1 LPVSDTS
8 SDHDAPQT
16 EVAEQASAEV
26 AHSLRSVSETR
37 TYWLAR
43 FAILRLLGLIYF
55 IAFLVFINQG
65 IPLLGENGLL
75 PAQAFL
81 ERVAHHFGTPGQAF
95 FKLPTLFWLK
105 SSDGFLLGIAW
116 SGAFLSLLVLL
127 GFANAPMLVILW
139 FLYLSIHHI
148 GQLWYGFGWE
158 SQLCETGFLAIFLCP
173 LWDPRPFPKRP
184 PPIAVL
190 WLFRWLI
197 FRIMLGAGL
206 IKLRGDPCWRDLT
219 CLYYHYETQPI
230 PNPISALLHF
240 LPRWFHQLGVLY
252 NYLAE
257 LVAPF
262 FLIAPRQI
270 RHIAGLVL
278 AGLQFFLI
286 LSGNLSFLNWLTLV
300 PIVACFDDR
309 FLSRFVPRGW
319 WRKFLREPRETVPAR
334 SQRIAA
340 AVLAVLIALLSIEPV
355 TNLLSSR
362 QLMNTSFEPFE
373 LVNSYGAF
381 GSVGK
386 VRYEIIFE
394 GTEADAPTEDA
405 EWRPYEFK
413 CKPGNPDRR
422 PCFLSPYHLRL
433 DWLIWFA
440 AMSSP
445 EQAPWTVHLL
455 WKLLHNDRGAL
466 SLLANDPF
474 PKSPPRFLRAQLYRY
489 HFAPLRERGWWTRT
503 LVGPWLPALSSED
516 PRLREFLESYGWLS
530 PEADR

>member
-1 LPVSDTS
+1 MS
-8 SDHDAPQT
+8 H
-16 EVAEQASAEV
+16 ASAEPEALQVGV
-26 AHSLRSVSETR
+26 AEESPTARPLASAAQAQ

-55 IAFLVFINQG
+55 IAFVAFINQG

-75 PAQAFL
+75 PVGSFL
-81 ERVAHHFGTPGQAF
+81 ERVSQHFGSPWQAVL
-95 FKLPTLFWLK
+95 KLPTVFWLK
-105 SSDGFLLGIAW
+105 HSDGFLLGVAW
-116 SGAFLSLLVLL
+116 AGALLSLPVLL
-127 GFANAPMLVILW
+127 GLANAPMLAILW
-139 FLYLSIHHI
+139 LLYLSIHHI
-148 GQLWYGFGWE
+148 GQLWYSFGWE

-173 LWDPRPFPKRP
+173 LWDPRPFPERP
-184 PPIAVL
+184 PPVAVL

-230 PNPISALLHF
+230 PNPLSPLLHS

-257 LVAPF
+257 LIAPF
-262 FLIAPRQI
+262 LLWAPRKI
-270 RHIAGLVL
+270 RHVAGLVL
-278 AGLQFFLI
+278 TGLQFFLI

-300 PIVACFDDR
+300 PIVACFDDG
-309 FLSRFVPRGW
+309 FLSRFVPQGW
-319 WRKFLREPRETVPAR
+319 WQKFSREHPQAVPAK

-340 AVLAVLIALLSIEPV
+340 AILTVGIAALSIEPV
-355 TNLLSSR
+355 ANLLSSN
-362 QLMNTSFEPFE
+362 QMMNTSYEPFE

-381 GSVGK
+381 GSVGQ

-394 GTEADAPTEDA
+394 GTSAGVPAENA

-445 EQAPWTVHLL
+445 EQAPWTVHFV

-474 PKSPPRFLRAQLYRY
+474 AKQPPRFVRAQLYRY
-489 HFAPLRERGWWTRT
+489 QFAPLRAGAWWTRT
-503 LVGPWLPALSSED
+503 YVGPWLPPLSSDD
-516 PRLREFLESYGWLS
+516 PRLRRFLVGYGWLS
-530 PEADR
+530 PDAVPE

>member
-1 LPVSDTS
+1 MN
-8 SDHDAPQT
+8 QT
-16 EVAEQASAEV
+16 YS
-26 AHSLRSVSETR
+26 
-37 TYWLAR
+37 LAR

-55 IAFLVFINQG
+55 IGFLAFINQG
-65 IPLLGENGLL
+65 IPLLGESGLL

-81 ERVAHHFGTPGQAF
+81 DRVGQQLGSSWQGF
-95 FKLPTLFWLK
+95 LRLPTVFWLRA
-105 SSDGFLLGIAW
+105 SDGFLLSLAW
-116 SGAFLSLLVLL
+116 SGALLSLIVLL
-127 GFANAPMLVILW
+127 GFANAPMLTVLW

-184 PPIAVL
+184 PPVVVL

-219 CLYYHYETQPI
+219 CLFYHYETQPI
-230 PNPISALLHF
+230 PNPLSPLLHF
-240 LPRWFHQLGVLY
+240 FPRWFHKLGALY

-257 LVAPF
+257 LIAPF
-262 FLIAPRQI
+262 FLLAPRTL
-270 RHIAGLVL
+270 RHIAGAVL

-309 FLSRFVPRGW
+309 FLSHFVPRAW
-319 WRKFLREPRETVPAR
+319 WQKFLREHTEAVPLR
-334 SQRIAA
+334 SQQIAA
-340 AVLAVLIALLSIEPV
+340 AVLAVGIGLLSIEPV
-355 TNLLSSR
+355 TNLLSNQ

-386 VRYEIIFE
+386 VRNEIIFE
-394 GTEADAPTEDA
+394 GTSAESPTEDA

-413 CKPGNPDRR
+413 CKPGDPNRR

-440 AMSSP
+440 AMESP
-445 EQAPWTVHLL
+445 AQAPWTIHFV
-455 WKLLHNDRGAL
+455 WKLLHNDPGTL
-466 SLLANDPF
+466 SLLANNPF
-474 PKSPPRFLRAQLYRY
+474 PNVPPRFLRAQLYRY
-489 HFAPLRERGWWTRT
+489 QFAPLRERAWWTRT
-503 LVGPWLPALSSED
+503 LIGPWLPALSSED
-516 PRLREFLESYGWLS
+516 PRLRKFLESYGWL
-530 PEADR
+530 PEAASQPIQ